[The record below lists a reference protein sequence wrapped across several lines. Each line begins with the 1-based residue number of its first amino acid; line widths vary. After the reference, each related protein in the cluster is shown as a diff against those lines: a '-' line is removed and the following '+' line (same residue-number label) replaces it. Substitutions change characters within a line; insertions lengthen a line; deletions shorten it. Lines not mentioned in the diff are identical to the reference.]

1 MTTTQA
7 AAPTPNKRR
16 RRGVP
21 ATATAPNEAPVLQAP
36 TTATATAAPKKST
49 ATRVQGK
56 FPHIAAQSHKERVI
70 LRAAIDHIKQLP
82 RNKEIVKVQVVCHGP
97 DGTNNG
103 ITKKVT
109 QKTLINNVYA
119 VLNGAQLRANANK
132 ARVGESGAASDILT
146 ANDRLAFELRGA
158 IAAAKANYK
167 EYKKEVAAKKQTK
180 DAAGLEAQR
189 LSYLTRKEVD
199 EAIAASPR
207 HNALDLAPRPNQSLV
222 LTPAGHDFFSY
233 GAVPA
238 VPATPRMGVV
248 SPDLA
253 TPAAAMH
260 GGMGANFDQQL
271 NWAMGT
277 AVSLINEVAQRVRS
291 RNSQNGRRE

>member
-82 RNKEIVKVQVVCHGP
+82 RNKEIVKVQV
-97 DGTNNG
+97 
-103 ITKKVT
+103 KVT